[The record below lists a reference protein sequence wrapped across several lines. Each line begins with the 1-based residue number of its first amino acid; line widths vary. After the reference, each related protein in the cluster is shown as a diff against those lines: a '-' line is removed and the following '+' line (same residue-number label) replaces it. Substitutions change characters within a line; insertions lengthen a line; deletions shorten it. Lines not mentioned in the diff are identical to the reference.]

1 MRPPHEV
8 TLDWHLPA
16 LLEDPYP
23 RYAAAQRATPVFRTP
38 DGAVYLTRHADCATL
53 LAEPRFRRRP
63 SPDAAQPFA
72 VRTPLDDMLGQ
83 WMLFMDPPRHEVV
96 RAGFTALLSDIARL
110 EPAIRRIVRGLA
122 GDLRGEVDFVAAFA
136 SPLPALVICELLSL
150 PSGDRPLFEQW
161 SATLTRALESGTE
174 EQMRAAVPA
183 SRAMRDYF
191 ARAPLPGLSAAETVF
206 GLAFLVWAGHETT
219 RNLLASGL
227 LALVQHPGEMRRLRD
242 EPRLLR
248 PALEELLRYT
258 SPVQKLS
265 RWTQQTE
272 RFGDYQVAGGTMV
285 TALVGAA
292 NRDPEAFADAQA
304 LELARAPNRHLAFG
318 RGLHACLGAALARL
332 EAQVAFSELLA
343 CFDLIEVTSHRWRPN
358 SALRGLDTLELALR
372 RA

>member
-1 MRPPHEV
+1 
-8 TLDWHLPA
+8 
-16 LLEDPYP
+16 
-23 RYAAAQRATPVFRTP
+23 
-38 DGAVYLTRHADCATL
+38 
-53 LAEPRFRRRP
+53 
-63 SPDAAQPFA
+63 
-72 VRTPLDDMLGQ
+72 
-83 WMLFMDPPRHEVV
+83 
-96 RAGFTALLSDIARL
+96 
-110 EPAIRRIVRGLA
+110 
-122 GDLRGEVDFVAAFA
+122 
-136 SPLPALVICELLSL
+136 
-150 PSGDRPLFEQW
+150 
-161 SATLTRALESGTE
+161 
-174 EQMRAAVPA
+174 
-183 SRAMRDYF
+183 
-191 ARAPLPGLSAAETVF
+191 
-206 GLAFLVWAGHETT
+206 
-219 RNLLASGL
+219 
-227 LALVQHPGEMRRLRD
+227 MRRLRD